1 PGSTDGGERPGR
13 GAADD
18 VPRPLLRPPRGGR
31 ARGGDLPGEGQG
43 AHRRPAA
50 ASAGGV
56 MALAEV
62 ARFATLSEAH
72 VLVAAL
78 RSGGIP
84 AEVFDGELG
93 QMDWPLQQALG
104 GFRVFVPEETAA

>member
-1 PGSTDGGERPGR
+1 
-13 GAADD
+13 
-18 VPRPLLRPPRGGR
+18 
-31 ARGGDLPGEGQG
+31 
-43 AHRRPAA
+43 
-50 ASAGGV
+50 

-104 GFRVFVPEETAA
+104 GFRVFVPEETAADARAFLATVGEAQPPDG